1 MTIDVL
7 IEKSR
12 NEGLWV
18 DDDDKDYG
26 FCQCKVSMTGDVV
39 WIAEF
44 DGKIWS
50 VFQSFDTDTPMLSL
64 ETVEC
69 GTIAE
74 LVARLKSEPV
84 AV

>member
-7 IEKSR
+7 IEMSR

-26 FCQCKVSMTGDVV
+26 FCQCKESMTGDVV

-50 VFQSFDTDTPMLSL
+50 VFQSFDEDTPMLPL
-64 ETVEC
+64 EAVEC
-69 GTIAE
+69 GTVAE
-74 LVARLKSEPV
+74 LAARLKSGPV

>member
-50 VFQSFDTDTPMLSL
+50 VFQSFDEDTPMLPL
-64 ETVEC
+64 EAVEC
-69 GTIAE
+69 GTVAE
-74 LVARLKSEPV
+74 LAARLKSGTV